1 MTFPRLIIGLL
12 LLPVSAMAEFA
23 IGAKAGSIG
32 AGLEAAYHF
41 DDQFVVRLSFN
52 SYTLSNDREVSDI
65 NYDYDLN
72 LRSGA
77 LQLDIFPKGKR
88 FYFTG
93 GLLFNG
99 NNFEAT
105 ANVENSINV
114 GGTTYT
120 AAQVGNFSGELD
132 FKPISPYLGLGWR
145 WRHNE
150 PGISLGVEAGLLFHG
165 QGEVKIFA
173 DGPIA
178 DTAAF
183 MLDVEQEID
192 EIEDKLGIAKL
203 YPVLEARIAYRFK

>member
-1 MTFPRLIIGLL
+1 MTFPRLILGVL

-23 IGAKAGSIG
+23 IGAKAGTIG

-41 DDQFVVRLSFN
+41 DDQFVARLSVN

-65 NYDYDLN
+65 DYDYDLN
-72 LRSGA
+72 FRSA
-77 LQLDIFPKGKR
+77 AVLLDIFPKGKR

-105 ANVENSINV
+105 ANVVDTINV

-120 AAQVGNFSGELD
+120 AAQVGEFRGELD
-132 FKPISPYLGLGWR
+132 YKPISPYLGLGWR

-150 PGISLGVEAGLLFHG
+150 PGISLGLEAGLLFHG
-165 QGEVKIFA
+165 QGEIKIFS

-178 DTAAF
+178 DQPGF
-183 MLDVEQEID
+183 QLDVEREID

-203 YPVLEARIAYRFK
+203 YPVIEARIAYRFK